1 MSRKNYRLI
10 CGVCCLAVLG
20 IAAACGKSEKRAV
33 PTLTLFN
40 VKPFEELPP
49 MPSSAATVNV
59 GSLSFRAAPLWTD
72 EESQEL
78 FEANLQLAG
87 LLPVRIEITHNGG
100 EPIDPRKIRLRLHG
114 TNGEEWQTLS
124 IKKAIGRILTANEV
138 YAYNPNARKTFE
150 KEFGSYELNL
160 KTPLT
165 KTEGRRGGFV
175 FFQSPRKAAVA
186 SPRGL
191 VLDVQGL
198 SQPISI
204 PLN

>member
-1 MSRKNYRLI
+1 MSRKNYTLI
-10 CGVCCLAVLG
+10 CGVCCLAVLR
-20 IAAACGKSEKRAV
+20 IAAACGTSEKRAV

-40 VKPFEELPP
+40 VKPVEELPP

-87 LLPVRIEITHNGG
+87 LLPVRIELTHNGG

-124 IKKAIGRILTANEV
+124 IKKAIGRILAANEV
-138 YAYNPNARKTFE
+138 YAYNPNARKTF
-150 KEFGSYELNL
+150 
-160 KTPLT
+160 
-165 KTEGRRGGFV
+165 
-175 FFQSPRKAAVA
+175 
-186 SPRGL
+186 
-191 VLDVQGL
+191 
-198 SQPISI
+198 
-204 PLN
+204 

>member
-1 MSRKNYRLI
+1 
-10 CGVCCLAVLG
+10 
-20 IAAACGKSEKRAV
+20 
-33 PTLTLFN
+33 
-40 VKPFEELPP
+40 
-49 MPSSAATVNV
+49 MPSSASTVNV

-100 EPIDPRKIRLRLHG
+100 EPIDPKRIKLHLHG
-114 TNGEEWQTLS
+114 ANGEAWQTVS
-124 IKKAIGRILTANEV
+124 IKKAIGRILSANQV

-150 KEFGSYELNL
+150 KEFGSYELDL
-160 KTPLT
+160 KTPLN
-165 KTEGRRGGFV
+165 KSEARRSGFV
-175 FFQSPRKAAVA
+175 FFESPRKAAIA

-198 SQPISI
+198 AQPISI

>member
-1 MSRKNYRLI
+1 MFRTHYRLLS
-10 CGVCCLAVLG
+10 GLCCFALLV
-20 IAAACGKSEKRAV
+20 IAACGKSEKRSI

-40 VKPFEELPP
+40 VKPVEALPP
-49 MPSSAATVNV
+49 MPASVKTVNV
-59 GSLSFRAAPLWTD
+59 GSLSFRAASLLTD

-78 FEANLQLAG
+78 FEANVQLAG
-87 LLPVRIEITHNGG
+87 LLPVRIEIIHNGG
-100 EPIDPRKIRLRLHG
+100 ESIDLKKIKLRLHG

-124 IKKAIGRILTANEV
+124 IKKAIARILAANDV

-150 KEFGSYELNL
+150 KEFGAYELNL
-160 KTPLT
+160 KTSLT

-175 FFQSPRKAAVA
+175 FFQSPSKEVVA

-198 SQPISI
+198 SQSISI